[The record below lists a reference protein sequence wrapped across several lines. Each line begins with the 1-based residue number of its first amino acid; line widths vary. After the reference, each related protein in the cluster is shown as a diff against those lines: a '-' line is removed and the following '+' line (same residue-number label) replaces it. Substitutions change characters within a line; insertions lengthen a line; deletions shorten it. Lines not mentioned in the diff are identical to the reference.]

1 MYSLAIVH
9 HLPLPVRIHLLAMVR
24 YLTEADVKTLLTMPL
39 ALERVEAALKARAEH
54 RAVDVPRV
62 RTRVPQ
68 GTLHVL
74 EAAAPELDRIGY
86 KAYYSSPTGT
96 RYHVHL
102 YDMTKGPLDAM
113 VEASHLGMVR
123 TGAASGVATRYLAR
137 EDASVVAMLGAGKQA
152 YGQLEAVCAVRQ
164 IREVRVW
171 SRKRERSRAFIEAMS
186 ARLSVPMRAVD
197 GAAEAVKG
205 AHIVNVIT
213 KAAEPVLQG
222 EWLEPGQ
229 HINAA
234 GSNALIRREIDLA
247 AVKRCDYITVDS
259 RGTARNECGDLLPAV
274 ERGLMDWDVLTEIG
288 EVIAGRARR
297 RGSRDEITLYESHG
311 MGIQDLYVAERL
323 VALARERKVGLDLP
337 I

>member
-1 MYSLAIVH
+1 
-9 HLPLPVRIHLLAMVR
+9 MVR
-24 YLTEADVKTLLTMPL
+24 FLAEADVKALLTMPL
-39 ALERVEAALKARAEH
+39 AIDRVEAALKARAEG

-62 RTRVPQ
+62 RTHIPE
-68 GTLHVL
+68 GTLHVM
-74 EAAAPELDRIGY
+74 EAAAPELNRIGY
-86 KAYYSSPTGT
+86 KAYYANRKTGT

-102 YDMTKGPLDAM
+102 YDIAQGPLDAI

-123 TGAASGVATRYLAR
+123 TGAASGVATRYLAN

-152 YGQLEAVCAVRQ
+152 HGQLEAVCAVRD

-171 SRKRERSRAFIEAMS
+171 SRKRETSRAFIEEMS
-186 ARLSVPMRAVD
+186 SRLSVTMHVVES
-197 GAAEAVKG
+197 AAEAVKG

-213 KAAEPVLQG
+213 KAAEPVLRG
-222 EWLEPGQ
+222 EWLEAGQ

-234 GSNALIRREIDLA
+234 GSNALARREIDLA
-247 AVKRCDYITVDS
+247 AVKRCDRIVVDS

-274 ERGLMDWDVLTEIG
+274 ETGLLDWDRIPELG
-288 EVIAGRARR
+288 EVIAGHAARR
-297 RGSRDEITLYESHG
+297 TSRTEITLYESHG

-323 VALARERKVGLDLP
+323 VALARERKIGVDLP

>member
-1 MYSLAIVH
+1 MI
-9 HLPLPVRIHLLAMVR
+9 R
-24 YLTEADVKTLLTMPL
+24 YLTEADVKALLTMPL
-39 ALERVEAALKARAEH
+39 AIERVEAALRACAEH

-74 EAAAPELDRIGY
+74 EAAAPELNRIGY

-102 YDMTKGPLDAM
+102 YDMTKGPLDAI

-123 TGAASGVATRYLAR
+123 TGAASGVASRYLAR

-152 YGQLEAVCAVRQ
+152 YGQLEAVCAVRDV
-164 IREVRVW
+164 REVRVW
-171 SRKRERSRAFIEAMS
+171 SRKPETSRAFVVAMS
-186 ARLSVPMRAVD
+186 SRLSVSMRVVE

-213 KAAEPVLQG
+213 KAAEPVLHG

-229 HINAA
+229 HVNAA

-274 ERGLMDWDVLTEIG
+274 ERGLTDWDVLPEIG

-297 RGSRDEITLYESHG
+297 RNSHDEITLYESHG

-323 VALARERKVGLDLP
+323 VAMARDRNVGLDLP